1 MTVKCMTKGIAI
13 LFVFVTT
20 RRTYSSF
27 LRSMLSHASA
37 ATSSKT
43 RTTLKTSSV
52 TLPISFTAAARS
64 HKRTQPR
71 EKCAPRASFIG
82 GENISLGDVHHAGL
96 GVNRCSSSRG
106 SFIRISNSEKRTRAK
121 TCEERRRVVKCR
133 ASLALTDVLFTTG
146 TVMVMPFYALMIAKP
161 NSRVTRNL
169 MESKLLWLILG
180 ILYLVA
186 AYLSLNSEDVVRA
199 ILNTFTQQ
207 QHVGSTGASGAATAA
222 AAATE
227 PFISRCLTLFSNF
240 MSTPE
245 TACASWLHLIS
256 LDVFLARGVFLDAME
271 WGTPCRHSILL
282 CCMFGPLG
290 VLAHAFTRYAHRTF
304 DSMFA

>member
-1 MTVKCMTKGIAI
+1 M
-13 LFVFVTT
+13 
-20 RRTYSSF
+20 
-27 LRSMLSHASA
+27 MLSHASA

-43 RTTLKTSSV
+43 RTTLTSSV
-52 TLPISFTAAARS
+52 TSPISVTAAARS

-71 EKCAPRASFIG
+71 GKCAPRASIIG

-106 SFIRISNSEKRTRAK
+106 SFIRISNGEKRTRAK
-121 TCEERRRVVKCR
+121 TCEKRRRRVVKCS

-199 ILNTFTQQ
+199 ILNTL
-207 QHVGSTGASGAATAA
+207 S
-222 AAATE
+222 
-227 PFISRCLTLFSNF
+227 
-240 MSTPE
+240 
-245 TACASWLHLIS
+245 LI
-256 LDVFLARGVFLDAME
+256 
-271 WGTPCRHSILL
+271 HI
-282 CCMFGPLG
+282 
-290 VLAHAFTRYAHRTF
+290 
-304 DSMFA
+304 